1 MWWWLAAAI
10 GCEVLGTVSLRYS
23 DGFTRPGPV
32 LVVLGAYALS
42 FFALSQALTRGMH
55 LASAYA
61 IWSAIGI
68 SAIAVLGIVLFDEP
82 VTRVQLFGLVLVT
95 AGVITLQTGAH
106 GGG

>member
-1 MWWWLAAAI
+1 
-10 GCEVLGTVSLRYS
+10 
-23 DGFTRPGPV
+23 
-32 LVVLGAYALS
+32 
-42 FFALSQALTRGMH
+42 MH